1 MTNDELRQFAMLQL
15 ETVLG
20 GYEWS
25 VENSTD
31 RLWAALYSVQRMN
44 GGPMPDDFGVVMNK
58 AVELDRE
65 KA

>member
-15 ETVLG
+15 EMVLQH
-20 GYEWS
+20 EWTKDS
-25 VENSTD
+25 VD

-44 GGPMPDDFGVVMNK
+44 GGPMPEDFGAVMNK